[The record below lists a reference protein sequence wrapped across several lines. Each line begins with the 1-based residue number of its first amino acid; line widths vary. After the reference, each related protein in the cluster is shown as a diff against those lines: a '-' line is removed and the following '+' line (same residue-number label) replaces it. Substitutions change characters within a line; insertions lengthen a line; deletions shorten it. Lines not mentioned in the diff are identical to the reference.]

1 MQNIYIYYR
10 VASATQA
17 AVAAAAILA
26 HIEQQCGVTGR
37 LMRRAD
43 DPATWMEVYEDVADL
58 ECFMAALAAAE
69 AASGIENCLAAG
81 ARRMR
86 ERFVPVTGAS

>member
-10 VASATQA
+10 VASAPQA
-17 AVAAAAILA
+17 AAAAAAILA

-37 LMRRAD
+37 LMQRAD
-43 DPATWMEVYEDVADL
+43 DPTTWMEVYEGVADL
-58 ECFMAALAAAE
+58 EGFVAALGAAE

-81 ARRMR
+81 ARRVR
-86 ERFVPVTGAS
+86 ERFVPVAGVS